1 MKDRFDN
8 NKLNAGEGDKY
19 MDKIENAKK
28 MLCYYFQLLDTEHKL
43 DSDCYAEIEG
53 IVDDIIEGI
62 KEEINS

>member
-1 MKDRFDN
+1 
-8 NKLNAGEGDKY
+8 